1 MGNMVRIHHVLVY
14 ISHANFLVNSHF
26 RSPHCNRCITNRD
39 EFKIL
44 SDDKMYHRQCSGE
57 DRDEVKDY
65 RPGFPDWPPY
75 VQLGQLCAQLTARTI
90 NAAENTRSMMNDTC
104 PLLALINQ
112 DDVRTLLLNPMH
124 LGLVALWRLRR
135 VSRVFRS
142 FVATALA
149 HLRLTIAGA
158 SVSSDVGQR
167 TSRTERPAAVLQID
181 LGQMSATA
189 QDKNI
194 PEQQRERLHPPL
206 YIAVKKHDI
215 ALVVQMLQEGIDPN
229 DPAEWTP
236 LFMGA
241 GARSGMRG
249 PLHFSSIYQAF
260 DIAKALLTNENGPVA
275 TVDAV
280 DAQGHTALYY
290 AALNGNVALAKL
302 LLAHG
307 ADYTQY
313 KQCRNDCNLPS
324 PPPVPSP

>member
-1 MGNMVRIHHVLVY
+1 MQHDVSAPRPPENNIGRRRPVASAHLSAAGYVAFELEWCAVAGGSRRGRPSSACGCQPPPDVSRRIIGL
-14 ISHANFLVNSHF
+14 A
-26 RSPHCNRCITNRD
+26 D
-39 EFKIL
+39 EK
-44 SDDKMYHRQCSGE
+44 
-57 DRDEVKDY
+57 
-65 RPGFPDWPPY
+65 
-75 VQLGQLCAQLTARTI
+75 LT
-90 NAAENTRSMMNDTC
+90 
-104 PLLALINQ
+104 
-112 DDVRTLLLNPMH
+112 
-124 LGLVALWRLRR
+124 LRR
-135 VSRVFRS
+135 VEHSPQTRGRS
-142 FVATALA
+142 LGRRWCRRNDMTVKGPYLIQPFERCARHVS
-149 HLRLTIAGA
+149 LRLLRALVQACTHGPTNAQGTA
-158 SVSSDVGQR
+158 KCECGC
-167 TSRTERPAAVLQID
+167 AVV
-181 LGQMSATA
+181 ATA

-194 PEQQRERLHPPL
+194 PEQQRERFHPPL